1 MSDREKIDDIEEK
14 ERELNKY
21 KNQEPFL
28 KRALDAFGNIFAL
41 NVCFVIGC
49 IPVFTIGASLSALYA
64 MCIRL
69 QEDEEETVAAGFIH
83 EFKRSFKQSTI
94 AFFAILLALF
104 VMYGE
109 FMLIKTVP
117 GAISTFYTGVLI
129 LELIVFALIVPF
141 LFPLIA
147 RYNNKLSVSMRNSII
162 LAMTYKWSWIKV
174 MVAWFAPIA
183 ICIIYPEIFVYIWYL
198 WLLLIFGAIAYGTSA
213 TMRKIF
219 RLNEQRMEE
228 AAKKAEEEA
237 RKAEEE
243 AEEDEDVIDEDSV
256 DDNDGKEADD
266 TDEDSIDDKEADD
279 TDEDSIDDKVAD
291 DTDEDS
297 IDDKE
302 ADDTDED
309 SIDDKEADDTDEN
322 SMDKKDAIKK
332 GGRNKSKKKR

>member
-1 MSDREKIDDIEEK
+1 MNDKKKNKLEAEAIEAKK

-41 NVCFVIGC
+41 NICFVIGC
-49 IPVFTIGASLSALYA
+49 IPIFTIGASLSALYA

-69 QEDEEETVAAGFIH
+69 QEEEEETVAAGFIH

-94 AFFAILLALF
+94 AFLAILLALF
-104 VMYGE
+104 IMYFE
-109 FMLIKTVP
+109 FLVVKTVQ
-117 GAISTFYTGVLI
+117 GFLSTLYTGVLI
-129 LELIVFALIVPF
+129 LELIMLALIVPF

-147 RYNNKLSVSMRNSII
+147 RYNNKLSISVRNSII
-162 LAMTYKWSWIKV
+162 LALTYKWSWIKV

-183 ICIIYPEIFVYIWYL
+183 LSIIYPEIFVYIWYL

-237 RKAEEE
+237 RKAEEDDDIDE
-243 AEEDEDVIDEDSV
+243 DDDDIDEVDIEEDEADEDDIDEDSE
-256 DDNDGKEADD
+256 K
-266 TDEDSIDDKEADD
+266 
-279 TDEDSIDDKVAD
+279 
-291 DTDEDS
+291 
-297 IDDKE
+297 
-302 ADDTDED
+302 
-309 SIDDKEADDTDEN
+309 
-322 SMDKKDAIKK
+322 
-332 GGRNKSKKKR
+332 

>member
-1 MSDREKIDDIEEK
+1 MNEKLDKQEAKREKEI
-14 ERELNKY
+14 NKY

-28 KRALDAFGNIFAL
+28 KRMLDAFGNIFAL

-49 IPVFTIGASLSALYA
+49 IPIVTIGASLTALYA

-69 QEDEEETVAAGFIH
+69 QEEEEETVVSGFIH

-94 AFFAILLALF
+94 AFFAILLALV
-104 VMYGE
+104 VMFGE
-109 FMLIKTVP
+109 FLLIRTVP

-129 LELIVFALIVPF
+129 LELILLALVVPF

-147 RYNNKLSVSMRNSII
+147 RYNNKLSISVRNSII

-183 ICIIYPEIFVYIWYL
+183 FCIIYPEIFVYIWYL
-198 WLLLIFGAIAYGTSA
+198 WILLIFGAIAYGTST

-237 RKAEEE
+237 RKALEETEEDDDEDEEDDDE
-243 AEEDEDVIDEDSV
+243 AE
-256 DDNDGKEADD
+256 
-266 TDEDSIDDKEADD
+266 
-279 TDEDSIDDKVAD
+279 
-291 DTDEDS
+291 
-297 IDDKE
+297 
-302 ADDTDED
+302 
-309 SIDDKEADDTDEN
+309 
-322 SMDKKDAIKK
+322 
-332 GGRNKSKKKR
+332 